1 MWSGLLPDGVV
12 TEWGDPAAGAAPL
25 LEEEAPYVERAVE
38 KRRAEFAKG
47 RECARR
53 ALSRLGLGVE
63 ASTAL
68 HVGPRREPLWPAR
81 VVGSITHTQG
91 HCAAAVG
98 WAEGYLGIG
107 IDVELEL
114 GLPNELIDRVCS
126 SVERQ
131 RLDLLGDL
139 GPGVAARLIFSAKEA
154 VYKCQFPS
162 TQAFLGFKDV
172 ALRVD
177 PAGTFEVEV
186 LTTRVP
192 SLLSR
197 RMFGRWRRTQGF
209 LLATAWITRP

>member
-53 ALSRLGLGVE
+53 ALSRLGLE
-63 ASTAL
+63 ATMAL
-68 HVGPRREPLWPAR
+68 HVGPSREPLWPER

-98 WAEGYLGIG
+98 WAQGYLGIG

-114 GLPNELIDRVCS
+114 PLPDELIARVCS
-126 SVERQ
+126 SIERQ
-131 RLDLLGDL
+131 RLDSLGEL
-139 GPGVAARLIFSAKEA
+139 PPGVAARLIFSAKEA

-162 TQAFLGFKDV
+162 TQAFLGFMDV

-177 PAGTFEVEV
+177 PAGSFEVEV

-192 SLLSR
+192 SLGSR
-197 RMFGRWRRTQGF
+197 RMFGRWRRAHGF
-209 LLATAWITRP
+209 LFATAWMTRA

>member
-25 LEEEAPYVERAVE
+25 FLEEAAYVERAVE

-53 ALSRLGLGVE
+53 ALSRLGLE
-63 ASTAL
+63 ARIAL
-68 HVGPRREPLWPAR
+68 HVGPSREPLWPER

-98 WAEGYLGIG
+98 WAEEYLGIG
-107 IDVELEL
+107 IDVELDLALPSEL
-114 GLPNELIDRVCS
+114 VERVCS
-126 SVERQ
+126 SMERQ
-131 RLDLLGDL
+131 RLDSLGDL
-139 GPGVAARLIFSAKEA
+139 APGVAARLIFSAKEA

-162 TQAFLGFKDV
+162 TQTFLGFQDV
-172 ALRVD
+172 ALLVD
-177 PAGTFEVEV
+177 PAGSFEVEV

-192 SLLSR
+192 SLASR
-197 RMFGRWRRTQGF
+197 RMFGRWRRAQGF
-209 LLATAWITRP
+209 LLATAWMTRA